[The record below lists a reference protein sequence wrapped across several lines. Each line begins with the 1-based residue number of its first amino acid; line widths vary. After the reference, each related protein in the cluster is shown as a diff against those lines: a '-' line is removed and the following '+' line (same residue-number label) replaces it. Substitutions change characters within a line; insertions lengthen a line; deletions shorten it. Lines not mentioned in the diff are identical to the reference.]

1 MEAFLLYIKLGWYG
15 DTCDAI
21 IMSIKGGLY
30 FALILG

>member
-1 MEAFLLYIKLGWYG
+1 MEAFFLDIKLGWNG

-30 FALILG
+30 LALTLG